1 MAPLKIA
8 RESVSD
14 EMLRIQV
21 LFEAHSTTVA
31 SETYLPLDRA
41 LRAFPENLEDWFVL
55 QPAHAVRRKYVQVP
69 RSGRWETNHDGPR
82 SLVLAD
88 LTRGKKGRRRR
99 RSGEKGR
106 AKCERTT
113 TTTRASHRHSSK
125 YKQNPWYACR
135 LFCFTVRA
143 GPKWLKRGGEAAEYD
158 TGAPFLSFLNDRLAA
173 LKVSSTHQTAVL
185 VVCQW
190 EGKLVISEESVF

>member
-55 QPAHAVRRKYVQVP
+55 QPAHTVRRKYVQVP
-69 RSGRWETNHDGPR
+69 RSGRWETNHDGLR

-88 LTRGKKGRRRR
+88 LTREKKR
-99 RSGEKGR
+99 K
-106 AKCERTT
+106 K
-113 TTTRASHRHSSK
+113 
-125 YKQNPWYACR
+125 
-135 LFCFTVRA
+135 
-143 GPKWLKRGGEAAEYD
+143 KWG
-158 TGAPFLSFLNDRLAA
+158 
-173 LKVSSTHQTAVL
+173 
-185 VVCQW
+185 
-190 EGKLVISEESVF
+190 EGKGEVRTNHNHYQSQPQAQQRVQTKPMVCLPPLLFHC